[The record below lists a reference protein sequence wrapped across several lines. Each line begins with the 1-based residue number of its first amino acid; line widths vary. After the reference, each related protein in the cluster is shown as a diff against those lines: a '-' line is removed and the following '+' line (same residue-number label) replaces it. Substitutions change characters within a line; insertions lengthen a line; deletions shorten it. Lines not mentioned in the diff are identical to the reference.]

1 MRLIAPDSVQ
11 GAGLAILAR
20 QLGGHRVEALSDGFD
35 YGDTL
40 SEGFVRAARRLGLQV
55 VGPHGWG
62 DGDYRALA
70 ARVAAAHPDAV
81 LVAGYQGPSAAH
93 LLQAPHLKLISD
105 AVRWACRVRCFL
117 REPLNRLFVIWYRM
131 VLPHCGLPVA
141 SFRW

>member
-1 MRLIAPDSVQ
+1 
-11 GAGLAILAR
+11 
-20 QLGGHRVEALSDGFD
+20 
-35 YGDTL
+35 
-40 SEGFVRAARRLGLQV
+40 
-55 VGPHGWG
+55 
-62 DGDYRALA
+62 LA
-70 ARVAAAHPDAV
+70 ASWEAAGCPGCLQLDHAPGGVVHLRDCQAEPVPQKPQPFA
-81 LVAGYQGPSAAH
+81 AGPAAH